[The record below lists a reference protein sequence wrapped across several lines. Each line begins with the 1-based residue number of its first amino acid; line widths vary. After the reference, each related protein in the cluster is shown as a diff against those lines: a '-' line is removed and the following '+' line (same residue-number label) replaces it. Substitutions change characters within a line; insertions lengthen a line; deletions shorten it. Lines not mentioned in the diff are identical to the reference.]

1 MAKIITR
8 EPKAGSDVVRV
19 KPMGVKLKKR
29 PTRAVMAK
37 LNPMEKVNLS
47 ITSRA
52 SSLGNNVSV
61 RQYPGKKATRTKANM
76 YLRYDN
82 GVPVSGKNRIE
93 ANERID
99 VHMMTQN
106 HLLFLGDRKLMKFSL
121 WCVGSSRDTSPFR

>member
-1 MAKIITR
+1 LCFRIKATIAKIITR

-47 ITSRA
+47 ITSKA

-76 YLRYDN
+76 YLR
-82 GVPVSGKNRIE
+82 
-93 ANERID
+93 
-99 VHMMTQN
+99 
-106 HLLFLGDRKLMKFSL
+106 
-121 WCVGSSRDTSPFR
+121 